1 MSYFVD
7 HDRLIEKIR
16 TTSSSSTDISELDLF
31 TPISYQRSIESC
43 FWEEVF
49 PNLGGLNRTVPEMIF
64 HIKPGSNLIDLN
76 DSWMKVTAK
85 IMKNLEGVV
94 SSPTSSDRVMPVNA
108 TLYSLFSDVDV
119 QVNGASLHNT
129 QGLYHLQSYLQLLL
143 SMSTDSMPKW
153 EIAGLYDDQM
163 LTQR

>member
-1 MSYFVD
+1 M
-7 HDRLIEKIR
+7 
-16 TTSSSSTDISELDLF
+16 LF
-31 TPISYQRSIESC
+31 FTKK
-43 FWEEVF
+43 
-49 PNLGGLNRTVPEMIF
+49 
-64 HIKPGSNLIDLN
+64 KPGSNLIDLN